1 MKPAAHIFFRILTL
15 SFLMPLF
22 LQACPSCPGSP
33 GVNSVTDSTTD
44 SSEAENQP
52 ESASIPVT
60 IAKEG
65 VETISPGSMYLL
77 SFIVSSTASTDATTG
92 TSAYLS
98 ANLSADSGTTL
109 AVGGQVNAESGS
121 EYDVAVIVDG
131 VLTDVVRTEN
141 LLFEYDASDAVDAA
155 LVFAV
160 YASDVTNYD
169 EGPVGEPLYTT
180 IYYDV
185 LRAEYALAVNLTSYS
200 AEIPDQSLALSF
212 EDVVGFVSE
221 SSSSEIFFNTVS
233 VFDLAATEVVALE
246 EALAQ
251 TKYDVNGNLYGIGS
265 ESQKLYQIS
274 SDGSVTVVTSS
285 ENLPD
290 DRRFALHPSGRYLV
304 STVQDTNPQSGELST
319 TLCLHDLEDISKYT
333 VVPFLSDETATV
345 DHISLDWST
354 NSDVALIKRSE
365 DGAYTLLEYNLSELI
380 EGKSSALPTEN
391 FSYSSSVYLGDLV
404 SDGGYNHEIAF
415 ECQNDTGYT
424 NLCRVDFSAGTVERI
439 VQGDFTL
446 AHPVFSSDA
455 LYLLMDLNVQSEN
468 QEVDEVTLYAYNS
481 EQLSYVVSGTRAI
494 SGSTDSSLVAYLSD
508 QVTGSN
514 QIGLAKLDEDIQ
526 DQLGDVNTLSL
537 MPQTFGMTVGAS
549 LSVTASGGTLPYTFS
564 VVSGSGT
571 INAATGLV
579 TAPNAEENMIIQV
592 TDAAGDTST
601 ATVGVYAFA
610 SDEDGFAGFRI
621 GTNPLNAA
629 TDFAIDDNGKYVSVG
644 ATYNNTNSDFAI
656 IRTDASGIFDNT
668 FGDSGFVVLDVD
680 SVENVLQSVA
690 LQSDQKIL
698 VCGFVN
704 YGSGDH
710 DAFLARYNSN
720 GTLDT
725 GFGEQGTVQIQMGG
739 SSDSSCAKLAAL
751 PTGKILVGGYVHNG
765 QNKDFALM
773 RFNSDGSVDATF
785 GVSGLSQID
794 FNSEHDEIIDLE
806 ILATGK
812 ILVAGYATTISPTGK
827 REDFALVRLNFNGLI
842 DLGFGTTGKVT
853 TNVGGASNNNSL
865 SDILV
870 YSNGQILA
878 VGESHDGT
886 FQNIAVVRYLPNG
899 NLDAL
904 FDADG
909 IVISVVG
916 SDNALASSV
925 LLQDDQKI
933 LVAGSAVLGSTNS
946 IVQRYLS
953 DGAIDT
959 SFGDSG
965 LMQIDMAD
973 YDAITDLELQD
984 DGRVIF
990 VGFGGEYDGT
1000 MLTDSLIYVGRFWP

>member
-1 MKPAAHIFFRILTL
+1 MKPSANTSFRILIL
-15 SFLMPLF
+15 FLLAPLF

-33 GVNSVTDSTTD
+33 STNSVTETNTEL
-44 SSEAENQP
+44 SETENQP

-65 VETISPGSMYLL
+65 VETISPGSMYL
-77 SFIVSSTASTDATTG
+77 ISSSASSATNTDASTG

-109 AVGGQVNAESGS
+109 TVGGQVNAESGS

-131 VLTDVVRTEN
+131 VLVDVVRTEN
-141 LLFEYDASDAVDAA
+141 LFFEYDASDAMDAS
-155 LVFAV
+155 LTFAV
-160 YASDVTNYD
+160 YASDVTSYD
-169 EGPVGEPLYTT
+169 DGPVGEPLYTT

-185 LRAEYALAVNLTSYS
+185 LRADYVLAVNLTSYS
-200 AEIPDQSLALSF
+200 AEIPDQSLAVSF
-212 EDVVGFVSE
+212 EDVVGFVSA
-221 SSSSEIFFNTVS
+221 SSSGEFFNTVS
-233 VFDLAATEVVALE
+233 VFDLDATEVVALE

-251 TKYDVNGNLYGIGS
+251 TKYDLNGNLYGIGS
-265 ESQKLYQIS
+265 ESQKLYQIT
-274 SDGSVTVVTSS
+274 SDGTVVVVTSP

-304 STVQDTNPQSGELST
+304 STVQDTNPKSGELST
-319 TLCLHDLEDISKYT
+319 TLCLHDLEDLSQYT
-333 VVPFLSDETATV
+333 VVPFLSDETTTV
-345 DHISLDWST
+345 NHISLDWST
-354 NSDVALIKRSE
+354 NANVTLIKQN
-365 DGAYTLLEYNLSELI
+365 DGDTYTLIEYNLSELI
-380 EGKSSALPTEN
+380 EGKSSTLPTEE
-391 FSYSSSVYLGDLV
+391 FSYSSSVYLGNLI

-415 ECQNDTGYT
+415 ECQNDTGYI

-446 AHPVFSSDA
+446 THPAFSSDG
-455 LYLLMDLNVQSEN
+455 LYLLMDLNVQSES
-468 QEVDEVTLYAYNS
+468 QEVDEVALYAYNS

-508 QVTGSN
+508 RITGSN

-526 DQLGDVNTLSL
+526 DQLGVAETLNL
-537 MPQTFGMTVGAS
+537 MPQTFGMALGAS
-549 LSVTASGGTLPYTFS
+549 FSFTASGGTLPYAFS
-564 VVSGSGT
+564 MVSGSGT

-579 TAPNAEENMIIQV
+579 TAPNVEENMVIQV
-592 TDAAGDTST
+592 TDAAGSTST
-601 ATVGVYAFA
+601 ATVGVYDFA
-610 SDEDGFAGFRI
+610 SDDDGFAGFRI

-629 TDFAIDDNGKYVSVG
+629 TDFVIDDNGKYVSVG
-644 ATYNNTNSDFAI
+644 ATYYSTNSDFAI
-656 IRTDASGIFDNT
+656 IRTDASGTFDTT
-668 FGDSGFVVLDVD
+668 FGTSGFVALDVD
-680 SVENVLQSVA
+680 FVENVLQSVA

-704 YGSGDH
+704 YGSGDN

-720 GTLDT
+720 GILDT
-725 GFGEQGTVQIQMGG
+725 SFGEQGTVQIQMGG
-739 SSDSSCAKLAAL
+739 SSDSSCTKLVAL

-765 QNKDFALM
+765 QNKDFAVM
-773 RFNSDGSVDATF
+773 RFNSDGGVDPTF

-794 FNSEHDEIIDLE
+794 FNDEHDEIVDLE
-806 ILATGK
+806 VLATGK
-812 ILVAGYATTISPTGK
+812 ILVAGRATASSPTGK

-842 DLGFGTTGKVT
+842 DVSFGTNGKVT

-865 SDILV
+865 EDILI
-870 YSNGQILA
+870 YSSGQILA

-933 LVAGSAVLGSTNS
+933 LVAGSAVFGSTNS

-953 DGAIDT
+953 DGAIDS

-973 YDAITDLELQD
+973 YDAITDLGLQD

-990 VGFGGEYDGT
+990 VGFGGAYDGT